1 MESLLF
7 KFEIKKLLSQTST
20 KVIALILLIFPVII
34 VFGIVSPSEQFSISM
49 ADFGSASDF
58 SNAILGFLNSLGFY
72 YIILVVL
79 SSSILSKEIE
89 SKYLYFV
96 LSAVPSYSRLFI
108 YKALSVSLVFTAMI
122 FVSSLSG
129 FIAYSLLYLGEI
141 IISAH
146 IIGVFFWGLLISFLI
161 TMIYMMIL
169 TLCNLMTSGSIFASL
184 TVAIIT
190 VIVLIIVGAIDGLM
204 NFLPAWALDYMP
216 ERNNF
221 VLLLIYLISL
231 IGISFAVYRYTKK
244 KRI

>member
-20 KVIALILLIFPVII
+20 KIITLILLIFPIVI
-34 VFGIVSPSEQFSISM
+34 VFGIISPSEQFSITM

-96 LSAVPSYSRLFI
+96 LSAIPSYSKLFI
-108 YKALSVSLVFTAMI
+108 YKALSVSLVFTAMT
-122 FVSSLSG
+122 FLSSLSG
-129 FIAYSLLYLGEI
+129 FLAYSLLYLGEI
-141 IISAH
+141 TISVQ
-146 IIGVFFWGLLISFLI
+146 IIGVLLWGLLISFII

-169 TLCNLMTSGSIFASL
+169 TLCNLMTGGSIFASL

-190 VIVLIIVGAIDGLM
+190 VVMLIVVGAINGLM
-204 NFLPAWALDYMP
+204 NYLPAWAIDYMP
-216 ERNNF
+216 ERNNLL
-221 VLLLIYLISL
+221 LLLIYLILL
-231 IGISFAVYRYTKK
+231 IGI
-244 KRI
+244 I